1 MKIGKS
7 YKLVEFLTWTRRK
20 IYILLVMAI
29 IPVALY
35 EVLGQKWI
43 AAPWSVALLF
53 GTATSFIVGFKN
65 AQTYNR
71 MLEAQQ
77 VWTAIAGTSRHWGL
91 ISRDF
96 PTTRTTS
103 KALIYRHLAWLTV
116 LRYYLRGSRVWETVN
131 SSSNAEYQEKF
142 YSIPER
148 ETALQA
154 ELQKYLSETEL
165 QRLASTKNKASQLLS
180 TQSEVIRE
188 LYSKQELA
196 VLHHTEMQKTIKDF
210 LDQQS
215 KVERIKDFPYPR
227 QYAIIN
233 CIFVWCFVTLLPF
246 CMVREFD
253 RLNEVVSGIFV
264 GSMVWLAVPFS
275 VLISWMYVSLDQVGE
290 STENPFEGGANDV
303 PIAQICRAVEI
314 ELRET
319 LREADLPP
327 LLRPKNQIIL

>member
-1 MKIGKS
+1 M
-7 YKLVEFLTWTRRK
+7 
-20 IYILLVMAI
+20 
-29 IPVALY
+29 
-35 EVLGQKWI
+35 
-43 AAPWSVALLF
+43 
-53 GTATSFIVGFKN
+53 
-65 AQTYNR
+65 
-71 MLEAQQ
+71 
-77 VWTAIAGTSRHWGL
+77 
-91 ISRDF
+91 
-96 PTTRTTS
+96 
-103 KALIYRHLAWLTV
+103 
-116 LRYYLRGSRVWETVN
+116 WETVN

-165 QRLASTKNKASQLLS
+165 QQLASTKNKASQLLS
-180 TQSEVIRE
+180 TQSKVIRE

-233 CIFVWCFVTLLPF
+233 CIFVWCFVILLPF
-246 CMVREFD
+246 CMVRECD
-253 RLNEVVSGIFV
+253 RSNEVVSGIFV
-264 GSMVWLAVPFS
+264 GNMVWLAVSFS

-303 PIAQICRAVEI
+303 PIAQISRAVEI

-319 LREADLPP
+319 LPEADLPP